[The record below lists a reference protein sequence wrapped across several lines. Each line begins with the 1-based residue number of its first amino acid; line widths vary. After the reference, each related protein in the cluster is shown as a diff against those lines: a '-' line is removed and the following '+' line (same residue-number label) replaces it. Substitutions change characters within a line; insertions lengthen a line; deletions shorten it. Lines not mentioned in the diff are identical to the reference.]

1 MPDTE
6 SRSDVTALTVQL
18 LSAYLA
24 NNTVASDD
32 LANLIR
38 TTRSALT
45 EDVNPAPAE
54 PAQETYVPAVT
65 ARKSLA
71 SPEHVLSLID
81 GKPYKTLKRHLARH
95 GLTPDSYRER
105 YKLPSSYPM
114 VAPSFAAKRRE
125 IAQKIGLGVRSKPRP
140 GAPEQQNHAAAASDK
155 SGTATTS
162 RKNGAAKAE
171 TQKAASAA
179 RSRARAAVDKTAP
192 ATSSGPQAAND
203 KPVAA
208 KAAAA
213 SKKTAAV
220 AEKDI
225 MPAAEAKPGTS
236 PSPKVQTTPSD
247 KAKLK
252 PGAVAARSKPAAGA
266 AKRPART
273 KATDAT
279 NAPVIGEPRAKADP
293 AATAQAGPARG
304 AKLSLFRTKAGKTGG
319 GDAVVPD
326 AAPATPSEAIPARKA
341 PKVKRMARMP
351 AANSPQ

>member
-32 LANLIR
+32 LAGLIR

-45 EDVNPAPAE
+45 EDVKPAPAE
-54 PAQETYVPAVT
+54 PVEEIYIAAVT
-65 ARKSLA
+65 PRKSLA
-71 SPEHVLSLID
+71 SPEHILSLID
-81 GKPYKTLKRHLARH
+81 GKPYKTLKRHLTRH

-125 IAQKIGLGVRSKPRP
+125 IAERIGLGIRSKPRR
-140 GAPEQQNHAAAASDK
+140 GATEQQNHAAAASDK

-179 RSRARAAVDKTAP
+179 RSRSKAAVDKTKP
-192 ATSSGPQAAND
+192 AASSGPHAAND

-213 SKKTAAV
+213 PRKTAAV
-220 AEKDI
+220 AEKDTK
-225 MPAAEAKPGTS
+225 PTANVRSDTSSSSKVQNSPGENAKPKRET
-236 PSPKVQTTPSD
+236 VVT
-247 KAKLK
+247 
-252 PGAVAARSKPAAGA
+252 KPAAGA
-266 AKRPART
+266 TKRPART
-273 KATDAT
+273 KAPHATDR
-279 NAPVIGEPRAKADP
+279 PVIGARPAKADP
-293 AATAQAGPARG
+293 ATTAQARPARG
-304 AKLSLFRTKAGKTGG
+304 AKLGLFAAKAGKTESGNTG
-319 GDAVVPD
+319 TPD
-326 AAPATPSEAIPARKA
+326 AAPATSSETSPARKA

-351 AANSPQ
+351 AANSQQ